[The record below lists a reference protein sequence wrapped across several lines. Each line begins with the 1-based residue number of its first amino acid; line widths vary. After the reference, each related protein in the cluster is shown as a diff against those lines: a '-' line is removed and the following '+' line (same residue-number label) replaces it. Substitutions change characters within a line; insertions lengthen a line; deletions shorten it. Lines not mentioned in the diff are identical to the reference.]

1 MTEWGNIEKGRGS
14 HWGKEEVSVGQQRSD
29 RERAW
34 AKRVWERGKGNLGG
48 EQRMKK

>member
-1 MTEWGNIEKGRGS
+1 MAEWGNIEKGRGS

-34 AKRVWERGKGNLGG
+34 AKRVWEEGKR